1 MRVGGTRISMASN
14 LLVERQSKDLD
25 LLSWDCLSLAR

>member
-14 LLVERQSKDLD
+14 SLMECQSKYLD
-25 LLSWDCLSLAR
+25 LLSWDYLSLAR

>member
-14 LLVERQSKDLD
+14 SLMECQSKDLD
-25 LLSWDCLSLAR
+25 LLSWDYLSLAR